1 MSKYYVELNGKE
13 IDPDTGKVIPG
24 ETLLFKILWGIEAN
38 SLDEAKRIGREKANE
53 YSQDMG
59 VKITKIEV
67 HEQKF

>member
-38 SLDEAKRIGREKANE
+38 SPDEAKRIGREKANE

>member
-38 SLDEAKRIGREKANE
+38 SPGEAKRIGREKANE